1 MTDELLTLLDSGAEP
16 DALLAALMPAL
27 GMALG
32 CDRCVLFLRH
42 PHSRRARAL
51 HRWQRKPE
59 YALGRDDDGWRREP
73 DSLVEDDPMFAEAL
87 RSPAALFIEDVLTA
101 DESLVNGAYEV
112 EHFGHRALVHA
123 PIYHDGLMYG
133 ILEPCVMGRPR
144 TWSQSARD
152 TVALVQAGIGPAVAA
167 YVAANSG

>member
-1 MTDELLTLLDSGAEP
+1 MTNDLLTLLDSDAEP

-27 GMALG
+27 GIALD
-32 CDRCVLFLRH
+32 CDRCVLFLRD

-59 YALGRDDDGWRREP
+59 YAIGRDDDGWRREP
-73 DSLVEDDPMFAEAL
+73 DSLVDDDPMFAEAL
-87 RSPAALFIEDVLTA
+87 RNPAALFIEDVLTA
-101 DESLVNGAYEV
+101 DRSLVNGPYEV

-133 ILEPCVMGRPR
+133 ILEPCVMGQPR
-144 TWSQSARD
+144 TWSKSDRD
-152 TVALVQAGIGPAVAA
+152 TVALVQARIGPVAA
-167 YVAANSG
+167 VYVVANGG